1 MLEKQLAKAR
11 CSMNKWFGTGRLTK
25 DPTINK
31 TSNGVSI
38 ARITLA
44 CDGWKK
50 DEKGKPIAEFIPCV
64 AWKEK
69 ADFIANYCKKGDK
82 IGVVGSLGSREYEQ
96 DGQKKSITEITIEQ
110 MELMA
115 SKLKE
120 DEQNKSKENK
130 NDYIEID
137 DDNLPF

>member
-1 MLEKQLAKAR
+1 
-11 CSMNKWFGTGRLTK
+11 MNKWFGTGRLTK
-25 DPTINK
+25 DPTINV
-31 TSNGVSI
+31 TTNGVSI

-82 IGVVGSLGSREYEQ
+82 IGVVGSLGNREYEQ
-96 DGQKKSITEITIEQ
+96 DGQKKSISEITIEQ

-120 DEQNKSKENK
+120 EKELKKEEKEFEPIDE
-130 NDYIEID
+130 
-137 DDNLPF
+137 DNLPF